1 MNIVDML
8 FFFSIGLFLL
18 GIIENIIVA
27 ILFSHAIINMSNPEL
42 IKFRTESIIEV
53 VKEEYY
59 DRTGMGASSQDPDI
73 RQGRYPR
80 GPIPLPL

>member
-42 IKFRTESIIEV
+42 INL
-53 VKEEYY
+53 
-59 DRTGMGASSQDPDI
+59 GWN
-73 RQGRYPR
+73 
-80 GPIPLPL
+80 